1 MLKTRV
7 ILGILLT
14 LPLIGCS
21 NTTKIASEPPATST
35 NLDQQEPDKPYI
47 KDDAIAAFKKD
58 KNYSNY
64 EITDY
69 VLVEDGKLPLLKAII
84 SFHDHE
90 ANTDSNLAF
99 VYGETILR
107 VGFATNEEDDVKTYE
122 IADNSQLTYVGD
134 GAVTTSIRKI
144 ETNEVIDYKITFSH
158 DESTSTTRFEIVAE
172 KSTK

>member
-1 MLKTRV
+1 MKTRV
-7 ILGILLT
+7 ILGIVLT
-14 LPLIGCS
+14 LTLIGCS

-35 NLDQQEPDKPYI
+35 ILDQQEPDKPYT

-58 KNYSNY
+58 KDYSNY
-64 EITDY
+64 EISDN
-69 VLVEDGKLPLLKAII
+69 VLVEDDKLPLLKAVI

-99 VYGETILR
+99 VYGDTIQR
-107 VGFATNEEDDVKTYE
+107 VGFAANEVDGVKTYE

-144 ETNEVIDYKITFSH
+144 ETNEVIDYKITFSY
-158 DESTSTTRFEIVAE
+158 DESTSTTNFKVVAE
-172 KSTK
+172 KPTK